1 MTLRVFVASVL
12 ASLLLSSYLPAAQ
25 ASVRPGAACT
35 KAGKIS
41 IANGKRYTCIK
52 SKKKLVWNKGTP
64 TTSTT
69 PTPTTSTTPT
79 PTTSTTATPSTGGS
93 SGGAVAT
100 SSAKTCANGGANCAV
115 GDIGPGGGVIFYLQ
129 TGTALGTWKYLEVAP
144 SAWNGENE
152 PVLPWCPALLSNLG
166 TATTVGTGSANTQK
180 IVSQCSDAN
189 ADFSVAAK
197 VASSYRGGGKSDW
210 FLPSKDEL
218 KLLFENRSAV
228 GKIFSAAQY
237 WSSSQD
243 TSVLS
248 WSLDFNSGM
257 FTADVNGIDR
267 YVRPIRAF

>member
-1 MTLRVFVASVL
+1 M
-12 ASLLLSSYLPAAQ
+12 
-25 ASVRPGAACT
+25 
-35 KAGKIS
+35 
-41 IANGKRYTCIK
+41 
-52 SKKKLVWNKGTP
+52 
-64 TTSTT
+64 
-69 PTPTTSTTPT
+69 
-79 PTTSTTATPSTGGS
+79 GGS

-129 TGTALGTWKYLEVAP
+129 TGTALGTWKNLEVAP

-152 PVLPWCPALLSNLG
+152 PVLPWCPALLSSLG
-166 TATTVGTGSANTQK
+166 TATAAGTGLANTQK

-197 VASSYRGGGKSDW
+197 VASNYRGGGKSDW

-218 KLLFENRSAV
+218 KLLFENRGAV
-228 GKIFSAAQY
+228 GKIFSPAQY

-248 WSLDFNSGM
+248 WSLDLSSGV